1 MGYVFNDDYSLDL
14 LKNPVL
20 AKKWENFKR
29 RNKENDILDIKE
41 IKTRGKNRVYK
52 LLFTSLEMQRAAI
65 NYFGIDN
72 LEEDVTDIAIELI
85 A

>member
-52 LLFTSLEMQRAAI
+52 LLFTSIEMKKAAI
-65 NYFGIDN
+65 NYFGVDN
-72 LEEDVTDIAIELI
+72 LQEDDVTDIAKLI

>member
-52 LLFTSLEMQRAAI
+52 LLFTSLEMKKAAI

-72 LEEDVTDIAIELI
+72 LEEDVTDIAKLI